1 VKYKQGADFGG
12 SGSTAV
18 AEIDKMPKEQAKEI
32 QATVFVELI
41 KEIKGLREDINAQKD
56 MNIDYE
62 RLGLELAKGLKRVK
76 Y

>member
-1 VKYKQGADFGG
+1 
-12 SGSTAV
+12 
-18 AEIDKMPKEQAKEI
+18 MPKEQAKEI